1 MMTSVE
7 LLLKNALPMPIMPKI
22 IQMAQGLAQKQPT
35 AEKAEQVYLNTLA
48 VWAVRDYLEL
58 MEIDTDIEHSD
69 FANPVVCL
77 GADVADLK
85 VKGLGTLECRPVK
98 VFENHSGS
106 ENNRWIPE
114 FGSIPPEVWQERIG
128 YVFVAIDPQRKESRL
143 LGFTQTAGTGQVF
156 LPQLQPLA
164 ALLEYLDQLTNPIVN
179 LNQWFANQFAAGWQ
193 QLEELWDTDS
203 ELSMSRQNVPAFRRF
218 GTEVQLFP
226 DADIMR
232 AKLIDFGM
240 ELGTQRLALV
250 MALTQESDRKVSVF
264 VQVHPTGGDRYLPGN
279 LTLALLSD
287 SGDRLQAV
295 QSRGLD
301 LWVQLRQFR
310 VEPGTNF
317 GLQVVLDG
325 VSITESFT
333 L

>member
-1 MMTSVE
+1 MTSVE

-35 AEKAEQVYLNTLA
+35 AEKAEQVYWNTLA

-58 MEIDTDIEHSD
+58 MEIDTDIDHSD

-106 ENNRWIPE
+106 ENYRWIPE

-128 YVFVAIDPQRKESRL
+128 YVFVAIDLKRKESKL
-143 LGFTQTAGTGQVF
+143 LGFTQTAGTGQVC
-156 LPQLQPLA
+156 LPQLQPFDELF
-164 ALLEYLDQLTNPIVN
+164 EYLDQLTNPIVN
-179 LNQWFANQFAAGWQ
+179 LNQWFSHQFAAGWQ
-193 QLEELWDTDS
+193 QLEELWESDS
-203 ELSMSRQNVPAFRRF
+203 EPSISGQTVPAFRRF
-218 GTEVQLFP
+218 QTDVQLFP

-232 AKLIDFGM
+232 AKLIDLGM
-240 ELGTQRLALV
+240 ELGTHRIALV

-279 LTLALLSD
+279 LTLALLSE

-317 GLQVVLDG
+317 GLQVVLNG
-325 VSITESFT
+325 VSVTESFT

>member
-1 MMTSVE
+1 MTSVD
-7 LLLKNALPMPIMPKI
+7 LLLKNAFPMPIMSKV
-22 IQMAQGLAQKQPT
+22 IQMAQGFAQKQPT

-69 FANPVVCL
+69 FSNPVVCL

-98 VFENHSGS
+98 VFENNSGS

-128 YVFVAIDPQRKESRL
+128 YVFVAIDPKRKESKL

-156 LPQLQPLA
+156 LPQLQPFD
-164 ALLEYLDQLTNPIVN
+164 ALLEYLDKLTNPIVN

-193 QLEELWDTDS
+193 QLEELWESDS
-203 ELSMSRQNVPAFRRF
+203 EPSMSGQTVPALRRF
-218 GTEVQLFP
+218 GTEVKLFP

-232 AKLIDFGM
+232 AKLIDLGM

-264 VQVHPTGGDRYLPGN
+264 VQVHPTEGDRYLPGN

-287 SGDRLQAV
+287 AGDRLQAV

-317 GLQVVLDG
+317 GLQVALNGISV
-325 VSITESFT
+325 TESFT